1 MRPAPLDC
9 LVYVDPSPRG
19 DWALALAALLPGRER
34 RAFHLLATAEDLK
47 VRPDLLERAAARLAG
62 AQSLR
67 SVTRPGPPRQAVVLE
82 AQERSYDV
90 VVVPPAGRNAVQRLF
105 KGSRVATVVR
115 NVPAPVLV
123 ARRPPAR
130 LDRILAAVSGGDAT
144 HAVVAAAAELAT
156 GLNGHVDYLHVA
168 SEVALPFAP
177 HETSTPP
184 ALGPPPDALHSAQE
198 ALARAGSSGSLV
210 VREGI
215 VVDEVLDAFE
225 AGHYDLLVV
234 GASAEAERGRLGRED
249 VTRRLVLGCP
259 GSTLVV
265 PASRLRPG
273 AGAGQDRA

>member
-1 MRPAPLDC
+1 MDC

-19 DWALALAALLPGRER
+19 DWALALAALLPAREHR
-34 RAFHLLATAEDLK
+34 TFHLLATEEELEAH
-47 VRPDLLERAAARLAG
+47 PDLLERAAARLAG
-62 AQSLR
+62 ARSLR
-67 SVTRPGPPRQAVVLE
+67 PVTRPGPPRRAVVLE

-115 NVPAPVLV
+115 SVQAPVLV
-123 ARRPPAR
+123 ARRPPSR
-130 LDRILAAVSGGDAT
+130 LDRILAAVSGGAAT
-144 HAVVAAAAELAT
+144 PAVVAAAAELAA
-156 GLNGHVDYLHVA
+156 GANGHVDYLHVA

-177 HETSTPP
+177 HEPP
-184 ALGPPPDALHSAQE
+184 APPVPGPPDALHSAQE
-198 ALARAGSSGSLV
+198 ALARAGGTGSLV

-234 GASAEAERGRLGRED
+234 GASEAERGLGRED
-249 VTRRLVLGCP
+249 VTQRMVLGCP

-273 AGAGQDRA
+273 AGAAQDRA